1 MLSYVLMKKQKKHGD
16 SLILLCGT
24 HSLCLNRKKVRMI
37 VCGLRVQPATTLSD
51 SDQQQMR
58 SKKSN
63 KARMKCWFPDML
75 SQHPENC
82 TDGLTELYN
91 SVAKQPP
98 ITPLK
103 QEKEI
108 NNKTPQTHR
117 SSQNSCSAPRSQ
129 I

>member
-1 MLSYVLMKKQKKHGD
+1 M
-16 SLILLCGT
+16 T
-24 HSLCLNRKKVRMI
+24 

-58 SKKSN
+58 SKKSNN

-82 TDGLTELYN
+82 TDGLTELHN

-98 ITPLK
+98 KTPLK
-103 QEKEI
+103 QEKE
-108 NNKTPQTHR
+108 KSTTKPPKPTVHHR
-117 SSQNSCSAPRSQ
+117 TVVQLHAAKYKW
-129 I
+129 